1 MPPPG
6 KPGIRNTLP
15 FVGPDGQIFQPPHN
29 EPPGNPLNDEI
40 ASLRGR
46 LSQAELDIRELRN
59 VQFID
64 EPARTR
70 ITTLEGQMAT
80 LYPSHTHD
88 YSTLTGIPSSFT
100 PSTHNHDSAY
110 SGAGHNHDSS
120 YSGTSHTHAYSS
132 LTSIPTSFTP
142 SNHGNTAHI
151 PDFAADSNYLGLQNA
166 FNSHTHSYHD
176 DWNGSGGFTTRTT
189 SGPTPTW

>member
-1 MPPPG
+1 LG
-6 KPGIRNTLP
+6 
-15 FVGPDGQIFQPPHN
+15 HN
-29 EPPGNPLNDEI
+29 HDSAYSALSHNHSGVY
-40 ASLRGR
+40 SLTSHNHDSAYSALGHNHDSAYSA
-46 LSQAELDIRELRN
+46 L
-59 VQFID
+59 
-64 EPARTR
+64 
-70 ITTLEGQMAT
+70 
-80 LYPSHTHD
+80 SHTHA
-88 YSTLTGIPSSFT
+88 YSSLTSIPSSF
-100 PSTHNHDSAY
+100 PPDLHGNSAHSPSFADSAHIHDAYASSTHNHDSAY

-151 PDFAADSNYLGLQNA
+151 PDFAADSNYIGLQNA